1 MYQAIPYRRTTDRMA
16 APRTISAGLA
26 VASGLGAVGLA
37 LTNPGPEQYQE
48 FAGRRLVETITRE
61 ICLADG
67 MLLGLGMLLR
77 NCPELVSSQQ
87 ALLGRI
93 ALQNSSRTNFGLGSL
108 YRTRLG
114 GQRLFNTVTLPRY
127 ETVTL
132 ALAGQFLMISTG
144 EDRR

>member
-1 MYQAIPYRRTTDRMA
+1 MPAKLSVNLNAIAM
-16 APRTISAGLA
+16 
-26 VASGLGAVGLA
+26 
-37 LTNPGPEQYQE
+37 
-48 FAGRRLVETITRE
+48 
-61 ICLADG
+61 
-67 MLLGLGMLLR
+67 LR
-77 NCPELVSSQQ
+77 NRRDLPWPSVTG
-87 ALLGRI
+87 LGRI

-114 GQRLFNTVTLPRY
+114 GQRLFDTVTLPRY